1 MTEMEEKRM
10 AKIASDITELIG
22 KTPMVELKKYE
33 EKYGLKARLVA
44 KLESFNPMSSAKD
57 RVALM
62 MVEEGMRN
70 GTIHKDTVIV
80 EPTSGN
86 TGIGLACVCA
96 AKGIKLILTMPE
108 TMSIERRKIVQALGA
123 KVVLTEGSKGMAGA
137 ISKANEIIA
146 SNPNA
151 VLAGQ
156 FDNQANPEAHRQS
169 TALEIFDDT
178 DGEVDVFV
186 AAIGTGGT
194 ITGVGEVLKQ
204 KKPSVRVVGAEPA
217 SSNILNGGQAGPHK
231 IQGIGAGF
239 VPKVLNCGIL
249 DEVVDVTDEQAYE
262 KAREIATLEGIMV
275 GISSGAGLYAATQE
289 AMKPENE
296 GKTIVVLFTD
306 SGERYLSTDLY

>member
-1 MTEMEEKRM
+1 M

-22 KTPMVELKKYE
+22 KTPLVELKRYE
-33 EKYGLKARLVA
+33 KRYGLKAKLVA

-62 MVEEGMRN
+62 MVEAGMKD

-86 TGIGLACVCA
+86 TGIGLACICA
-96 AKGIKLILTMPE
+96 AKGIRLILTMPE

-123 KVVLTEGSKGMAGA
+123 EVVLTEGSKGMAGA
-137 ISKANEIIA
+137 ISKANEIIE

-151 VLAGQ
+151 ILAGQ
-156 FDNQANPEAHRQS
+156 FENQANPEAHRQS
-169 TALEIFDDT
+169 TALEIFEDT

-186 AAIGTGGT
+186 ATIGTGGT
-194 ITGVGEVLKQ
+194 ITGVGEVLKE
-204 KKPSVRVVGAEPA
+204 KKPSVRIVGVEPA
-217 SSNILNGGQAGPHK
+217 TSNILNGGVAGPHK

-239 VPKVLNCGIL
+239 VPKVLNCNIL

-262 KAREIATLEGIMV
+262 KAREIAALEGIMV
-275 GISSGAGLYAATQE
+275 GISSGAGLYAATVE